1 MNSLTKRERKIPME
15 DNKIEDSKDVVQN
28 AEPTPK
34 ADAKEPENAEIV
46 KLKAALS
53 KANAEAAD
61 WKRQLR
67 EKQSETERAE
77 AERLEREKLR
87 EARIAELEAK
97 DRISTYKDKL
107 MEAGID
113 AAAADLMAR
122 SLPEGV
128 KDDYFTAVKTFNTAQ
143 REAIETAALNKQ
155 PGLSVGMPPTAEQ
168 AQKDE
173 LNKLRGYAGLPPLP

>member
-1 MNSLTKRERKIPME
+1 MEKIDE
-15 DNKIEDSKDVVQN
+15 NKAVVQE
-28 AEPTPK
+28 AEPPKTPEAEK
-34 ADAKEPENAEIV
+34 LPENAEIAR
-46 KLKAALS
+46 LKAALS
-53 KANAEAAD
+53 KANSEAAANKRAAEE
-61 WKRQLR
+61 WKQQLR
-67 EKQSETERAE
+67 EKQSEAERAE

-128 KDDYFTAVKTFNTAQ
+128 KDDYFAAVKTFNTAQ